1 MQKIFKQ
8 LFKQF
13 VAKNGVE
20 PKGIEL
26 LQMKFKANELKR
38 QADKVKIVDFEKTS
52 TKVRPGQEA
61 TVNTLRPKSDDVA
74 PGTLQADVE
83 NLKVDAEDMMND
95 AIKNKNQAMT
105 DLDDFIETGGQP
117 FKKKD
122 DKFLGGSMH
131 EESQIRTGVRMF
143 LQDELKNGRLKLNK
157 EDTARVM
164 EYFPTKEDD
173 PILVFKKIYGDDAY
187 NAAGKFPGAF
197 ERGEDYNAYR
207 EIFKENMGDS
217 FLKVKTKEN
226 LGDGTLTLTDEVRA
240 PIKDEDVPFAGGG
253 VVKKIIKSITMRNKD
268 PMDSMKELN
277 EVLKRRKELDLTDNQ
292 VEEIMDAGNDWIFQ
306 RDPDNLFVPT
316 KDKPKTLFDDEV
328 EEASTQVFKDSE
340 GGIKGITRGGDKK
353 RLLTDDEIRDYEAEI
368 GDSETWMMDGT
379 VEEAEKALKDN
390 KEYMADMKREY
401 DAASP
406 AERAEVI
413 GTKKVNVDEDLDLS
427 QGMIDLDELNFTKNA
442 KAAKE
447 AIDNKSSTQVFKDDK
462 GGIKGISIGGDDG
475 FKKGMGEAME
485 EGMRE
490 SENMKRL
497 GLDPTSQ
504 KDYFKYEEMKEAGQM
519 EKNVAGLS
527 DMSESD
533 TLMQKYPGMT
543 KQLADQIAN
552 DPDPNRKANVIAMV
566 EQTFK
571 LSEQGKSGDEI
582 IEIFKKGT
590 DRTEQADGGPI
601 TSTGLNY
608 LLGEDDNNRVPYAAG
623 GRRGFLKLL
632 AGLGTAGA
640 AFKSGLISL
649 KGGAKPIAKEIAKE
663 AATGQP
669 PAYFLNLVA
678 KIKNLGDD
686 VTETAATA
694 DRQKVTKFKD
704 YEMTED
710 ISTGNIDIIKKG
722 ILDEPDTPE
731 VFMSLKV
738 DEVPL
743 KGKKGSTKVKEY
755 EEFTGKRDYDGDLD
769 VEPGVPDEVVQE
781 GTIFEDT
788 LSEFGKADGGRI
800 DRSSGG
806 IMKIIN
812 KIKNKLKIKQSGDSV
827 KEFLEKRKFIKSM
840 VGETEKNKKAREL
853 KMLKEAMEE
862 ARENPGFKFENVD
875 IDKDIRPIFDQSK
888 DRTLNAGGGIIKLI
902 KKLNDIAP
910 GSTKLGATSKK
921 LSKKMSDKRALQQ
934 AIRDFEKRNKS
945 KNPLGLSEEFIRGL
959 NKKVKKQMGE

>member
-1 MQKIFKQ
+1 MQKIFRE

-38 QADKVKIVDFEKTS
+38 QADKVKVVDFEKTP
-52 TKVRPGQEA
+52 TKVRPGREA
-61 TVNTLRPKSDDVA
+61 TVNTLKTKSDDVA

-83 NLKVDAEDMMND
+83 NLKVDAEDLKNQL
-95 AIKNKNQAMT
+95 IQNKNKLLD
-105 DLDDFIETGGQP
+105 DLDTILETGGQP

-122 DKFLGGSMH
+122 NSFLGGSMH
-131 EESQIRTGVRMF
+131 EEGQIRTGIRMF
-143 LQDELKNGRLKLNK
+143 LQDELKNGRLKLNANDK
-157 EDTARVM
+157 ARVM

-173 PILVFKKIYGDDAY
+173 PILVFKRIYGDDAY
-187 NAAGKFPGAF
+187 EAAGKFPGAF
-197 ERGEDYNAYR
+197 EKGEDFNHYR
-207 EIFKENMGDS
+207 EIFKENMDES
-217 FLKVKTKEN
+217 YLKVKTEEN
-226 LGDGTLTLTDEVRA
+226 LGDGTLMLTDEVRT

-253 VVKKIIKSITMRNKD
+253 VVKKIIKSITMKNKD

-277 EVLKRRKELDLTDNQ
+277 EVLKRRKEFDLTDSE
-292 VEEIMDAGNDWIFQ
+292 VDEIMEAGNEWIFQ

-340 GGIKGITRGGDKK
+340 GGIKGITMGGDKK
-353 RLLTDDEIRDYEAEI
+353 
-368 GDSETWMMDGT
+368 
-379 VEEAEKALKDN
+379 
-390 KEYMADMKREY
+390 
-401 DAASP
+401 
-406 AERAEVI
+406 
-413 GTKKVNVDEDLDLS
+413 
-427 QGMIDLDELNFTKNA
+427 FKNA
-442 KAAKE
+442 M
-447 AIDNKSSTQVFKDDK
+447 S
-462 GGIKGISIGGDDG
+462 
-475 FKKGMGEAME
+475 EAME

-519 EKNVAGLS
+519 EKNVTGLA

-590 DRTEQADGGPI
+590 DRTEQAGGGPI

-608 LLGEDDNNRVPYAAG
+608 LLGEDDNNRVPYATG

-632 AGLGTAGA
+632 AGLGAAGA
-640 AFKSGLISL
+640 AFKSGLMSL

-678 KIKNLGDD
+678 KIKTLGDD
-686 VTETAATA
+686 APRLATQ
-694 DRQKVTKFKD
+694 DRQKVTKYKD
-704 YEMTED
+704 YTLTED
-710 ISTGNIDIIKKG
+710 ATTGQQEISRMKVTDDGSESYYGNP
-722 ILDEPDTPE
+722 LVEETY
-731 VFMSLKV
+731 MSYKPGKNQV
-738 DEVPL
+738 DETM
-743 KGKKGSTKVKEY
+743 KGKTPPDEY
-755 EEFTGKRDYDGDLD
+755 EEGTAYIRSDRENAGEIVDESF
-769 VEPGVPDEVVQE
+769 EISDEVIEE
-781 GTIFEDT
+781 GTKFEDN
-788 LSEFGKADGGRI
+788 LSDFGKADGGRAGYKGGLKVQGSGSISGKQNMYSTGEKSAIKLPEGITSNESFINLIANLDIPISEQISLLGDIYYNKSRNKIEKGDEELFLEDPASSINRKIGIGVDTGTGITGSAKYGI
-800 DRSSGG
+800 DDKGFLFEINKSFAAGG
-806 IMKIIN
+806 I
-812 KIKNKLKIKQSGDSV
+812 
-827 KEFLEKRKFIKSM
+827 
-840 VGETEKNKKAREL
+840 A
-853 KMLKEAMEE
+853 
-862 ARENPGFKFENVD
+862 
-875 IDKDIRPIFDQSK
+875 
-888 DRTLNAGGGIIKLI
+888 KLI

-921 LSKKMSDKRALQQ
+921 LSKKMSEKRALQQ

>member
-1 MQKIFKQ
+1 MQKIFRE

-38 QADKVKIVDFEKTS
+38 QADKVKVVDFEKTP
-52 TKVRPGQEA
+52 TKVRPGREA
-61 TVNTLRPKSDDVA
+61 TVNTLKTKSDDVA
-74 PGTLQADVE
+74 PGTLQAEVE
-83 NLKVDAEDMMND
+83 NLKVDAEDLKNQL
-95 AIKNKNQAMT
+95 IQNKNKLLD
-105 DLDDFIETGGQP
+105 DLDTILETGGQP

-122 DKFLGGSMH
+122 NSFLGGSMH
-131 EESQIRTGVRMF
+131 EEGQIRTGIRMF
-143 LQDELKNGRLKLNK
+143 LQDELKNGRLKLNANDK
-157 EDTARVM
+157 ARVM

-173 PILVFKKIYGDDAY
+173 PILVFKRIYGDDAY
-187 NAAGKFPGAF
+187 EAAGKFPGAF
-197 ERGEDYNAYR
+197 EKGEDFNHYR
-207 EIFKENMGDS
+207 EIFKENMDES
-217 FLKVKTKEN
+217 YLKVKTEEN
-226 LGDGTLTLTDEVRA
+226 LGDGTLMLTDEVRT

-253 VVKKIIKSITMRNKD
+253 VVKKIIKSITMKNKD

-277 EVLKRRKELDLTDNQ
+277 EVLKRRKELDLTDDQ
-292 VEEIMDAGNDWIFQ
+292 VDEIMEAGNEWIFQ

-340 GGIKGITRGGDKK
+340 GGIKGITMGGDKK
-353 RLLTDDEIRDYEAEI
+353 
-368 GDSETWMMDGT
+368 
-379 VEEAEKALKDN
+379 
-390 KEYMADMKREY
+390 
-401 DAASP
+401 
-406 AERAEVI
+406 
-413 GTKKVNVDEDLDLS
+413 
-427 QGMIDLDELNFTKNA
+427 FKNA
-442 KAAKE
+442 M
-447 AIDNKSSTQVFKDDK
+447 S
-462 GGIKGISIGGDDG
+462 
-475 FKKGMGEAME
+475 EAME

-519 EKNVAGLS
+519 EKNVTGLA

-590 DRTEQADGGPI
+590 DRTEQAGGGPI

-608 LLGEDDNNRVPYAAG
+608 LLGEDDNNRVPYATG

-632 AGLGTAGA
+632 AGLGAAGA
-640 AFKSGLISL
+640 AFKSGLMSL

-678 KIKNLGDD
+678 KIKTLGDD
-686 VTETAATA
+686 APRLATQ
-694 DRQKVTKFKD
+694 DRQKVTKYKD
-704 YEMTED
+704 YTLTED
-710 ISTGNIDIIKKG
+710 ATTGQQEISRMKVTDDGSESYYGNP
-722 ILDEPDTPE
+722 LVEETY
-731 VFMSLKV
+731 MSYKPGKNQV
-738 DEVPL
+738 DETM
-743 KGKKGSTKVKEY
+743 KGKTPPDEY
-755 EEFTGKRDYDGDLD
+755 EEGTAYIRSDRENAGEIVDESF
-769 VEPGVPDEVVQE
+769 EISDEVIEE
-781 GTIFEDT
+781 GTKFEDN
-788 LSEFGKADGGRI
+788 LSDFGKADGGRAGYKGGLKVQGSGSISGKQNMYSTGEKSAIKLPEGITSNESFINLIANLDIPISEQISLLGDIYYNKSRNKIEKGDEELFLEDPASSINRKIGIGVDTGTGITGSAKYGI
-800 DRSSGG
+800 DDKGFLFEINKSFAAGG
-806 IMKIIN
+806 I
-812 KIKNKLKIKQSGDSV
+812 
-827 KEFLEKRKFIKSM
+827 
-840 VGETEKNKKAREL
+840 A
-853 KMLKEAMEE
+853 
-862 ARENPGFKFENVD
+862 
-875 IDKDIRPIFDQSK
+875 
-888 DRTLNAGGGIIKLI
+888 KLI

-921 LSKKMSDKRALQQ
+921 LSKKMSEKRALQQ

>member
-1 MQKIFKQ
+1 MQKIFRE

-38 QADKVKIVDFEKTS
+38 QADKVKVVDFEKTP
-52 TKVRPGQEA
+52 TKVRPGREA
-61 TVNTLRPKSDDVA
+61 TVNTLKTKSDDVA

-83 NLKVDAEDMMND
+83 NLKVDAEDLKNQL
-95 AIKNKNQAMT
+95 IQNKNKLLD
-105 DLDDFIETGGQP
+105 DLDTILETGGQP

-122 DKFLGGSMH
+122 NSFLGGSMH
-131 EESQIRTGVRMF
+131 EEGQIRTGIRMF
-143 LQDELKNGRLKLNK
+143 LQDELKNGRLKLNANDK
-157 EDTARVM
+157 ARVM

-173 PILVFKKIYGDDAY
+173 PILVFKRIYGDDAY
-187 NAAGKFPGAF
+187 EAAGKFPGAF
-197 ERGEDYNAYR
+197 EKGEDFNHYR
-207 EIFKENMGDS
+207 EIFKENMDES
-217 FLKVKTKEN
+217 YLKVKTEEN
-226 LGDGTLTLTDEVRA
+226 LGDGTLMLTDEVRT

-253 VVKKIIKSITMRNKD
+253 VVKKIIKSITMKNKD

-277 EVLKRRKELDLTDNQ
+277 EVLKRRKEFDLTDSE
-292 VEEIMDAGNDWIFQ
+292 VDEIMEAGNEWIFQ

-340 GGIKGITRGGDKK
+340 GGIKGITMGGDKK
-353 RLLTDDEIRDYEAEI
+353 
-368 GDSETWMMDGT
+368 
-379 VEEAEKALKDN
+379 
-390 KEYMADMKREY
+390 
-401 DAASP
+401 
-406 AERAEVI
+406 
-413 GTKKVNVDEDLDLS
+413 
-427 QGMIDLDELNFTKNA
+427 FKNA
-442 KAAKE
+442 M
-447 AIDNKSSTQVFKDDK
+447 S
-462 GGIKGISIGGDDG
+462 
-475 FKKGMGEAME
+475 EAME

-519 EKNVAGLS
+519 EKNVTGLA

-590 DRTEQADGGPI
+590 DRTEQAGGGPI

-608 LLGEDDNNRVPYAAG
+608 LLGEDDNNRVPYATG

-632 AGLGTAGA
+632 AGLGAAGA
-640 AFKSGLISL
+640 AFKSGLMSL

-678 KIKNLGDD
+678 KIKTLGDD
-686 VTETAATA
+686 APRLATQ
-694 DRQKVTKFKD
+694 DRQKVTKYKD
-704 YEMTED
+704 YTLTED
-710 ISTGNIDIIKKG
+710 ATTGQQEISRMKVTDDGSESYYGNP
-722 ILDEPDTPE
+722 LVEETY
-731 VFMSLKV
+731 MSYKPGKNQV
-738 DEVPL
+738 DETM
-743 KGKKGSTKVKEY
+743 KGKPPPDEY
-755 EEFTGKRDYDGDLD
+755 EEGTAYIRSDRENAGEIVDESF
-769 VEPGVPDEVVQE
+769 EISDEVIEE
-781 GTIFEDT
+781 GTKFEDN
-788 LSEFGKADGGRI
+788 LSDFGKADGGRAGYKGGLKVQGSGSISGKQNMYSTGEKSAIKLPEGITSNESFINLIANLDIPISEQISLLGDIYYNKSRNKIEKGDEELFLEDPASSINRKIGIGVDTGTGITGSAKYGI
-800 DRSSGG
+800 DDKGFLFEINKSFAAGG
-806 IMKIIN
+806 I
-812 KIKNKLKIKQSGDSV
+812 
-827 KEFLEKRKFIKSM
+827 
-840 VGETEKNKKAREL
+840 A
-853 KMLKEAMEE
+853 
-862 ARENPGFKFENVD
+862 
-875 IDKDIRPIFDQSK
+875 
-888 DRTLNAGGGIIKLI
+888 KLI

-921 LSKKMSDKRALQQ
+921 LSKKMSEKRALQQ

>member
-1 MQKIFKQ
+1 MQKIFRQ

-26 LQMKFKANELKR
+26 IQMKFKANELKR
-38 QADKVKIVDFEKTS
+38 QADKLKVVDFEKTPV
-52 TKVRPGQEA
+52 KVRPGQEA
-61 TVNTLRPKSDDVA
+61 TVTTLKPKSDDVA

-95 AIKNKNQAMT
+95 AIRNKNQAMT
-105 DLDDFIETGGQP
+105 DLDDFLETGGQP

-131 EESQIRTGVRMF
+131 EEGQIRTGVRMF
-143 LQDELKNGRLKLNK
+143 LQDELKNGRLKLNADDK
-157 EDTARVM
+157 ARVM

-173 PILVFKKIYGDDAY
+173 PILVFKRIYGNDAY
-187 NAAGKFPGAF
+187 EAAGKFPGAF
-197 ERGEDYNAYR
+197 EKGEDFNHYR
-207 EIFKENMGDS
+207 EIFKENMDES
-217 FLKVKTKEN
+217 YLKVKTEEN
-226 LGDGTLTLTDEVRA
+226 LGDGTLILTDEVRT

-253 VVKKIIKSITMRNKD
+253 VVKKIIKSITMKNKD

-277 EVLKRRKELDLTDNQ
+277 EVLKRRKEFDLTDSE
-292 VEEIMDAGNDWIFQ
+292 VDEIMEAGNEWIFQ

-340 GGIKGITRGGDKK
+340 GGIKGITMGGDKK
-353 RLLTDDEIRDYEAEI
+353 
-368 GDSETWMMDGT
+368 
-379 VEEAEKALKDN
+379 
-390 KEYMADMKREY
+390 
-401 DAASP
+401 
-406 AERAEVI
+406 
-413 GTKKVNVDEDLDLS
+413 
-427 QGMIDLDELNFTKNA
+427 FKNA
-442 KAAKE
+442 M
-447 AIDNKSSTQVFKDDK
+447 S
-462 GGIKGISIGGDDG
+462 
-475 FKKGMGEAME
+475 EAME

-519 EKNVAGLS
+519 EKNVTGLA

-590 DRTEQADGGPI
+590 DRTEQAGGGPI

-608 LLGEDDNNRVPYAAG
+608 LLGEDDNNRVPYATG

-632 AGLGTAGA
+632 AGLGAAGA
-640 AFKSGLISL
+640 AFKSGLMSL
-649 KGGAKPIAKEIAKE
+649 KGGAKPIAKEIVKE
-663 AATGQP
+663 TATGQP

-678 KIKNLGDD
+678 KIKTLGDD
-686 VTETAATA
+686 APRLATQ
-694 DRQKVTKFKD
+694 DRQKVTKYKD
-704 YEMTED
+704 YTLTED
-710 ISTGNIDIIKKG
+710 ATTGQQEISRMKVTDDGSESYYGNP
-722 ILDEPDTPE
+722 LVEETY
-731 VFMSLKV
+731 MSYKPGKNQV
-738 DEVPL
+738 DETM
-743 KGKKGSTKVKEY
+743 KGKTPPDEY
-755 EEFTGKRDYDGDLD
+755 EEGTAYIRSDRENAGEIVDESF
-769 VEPGVPDEVVQE
+769 EISDEVIEE
-781 GTIFEDT
+781 GTKFEDN
-788 LSEFGKADGGRI
+788 LSDFGKADGGRAGYKGGLKVQGSGSISGKQNMYSTGEKSAIKLPEGITSNESFINLIANLDIPISEQISLLGDIYYNKSRNKIEKGDEELFLEDPASSINRKIGIGVDTGTGITGSAKYGI
-800 DRSSGG
+800 DDKGFLFEINKSFAAGG
-806 IMKIIN
+806 I
-812 KIKNKLKIKQSGDSV
+812 
-827 KEFLEKRKFIKSM
+827 
-840 VGETEKNKKAREL
+840 A
-853 KMLKEAMEE
+853 
-862 ARENPGFKFENVD
+862 
-875 IDKDIRPIFDQSK
+875 
-888 DRTLNAGGGIIKLI
+888 KLI

-921 LSKKMSDKRALQQ
+921 LSKKADDKRALQQ
-934 AIRDFEKRNKS
+934 AIRDFEKRTKTS
-945 KNPLGLSEEFIRGL
+945 NPLGLSEEFIRGL

>member
-1 MQKIFKQ
+1 MQKIFRE

-38 QADKVKIVDFEKTS
+38 QADKVKVVDFEKTP
-52 TKVRPGQEA
+52 TKVRPGREA
-61 TVNTLRPKSDDVA
+61 TVNTLKTKSDDVA

-83 NLKVDAEDMMND
+83 NLKVDAEDLKNQL
-95 AIKNKNQAMT
+95 IQNKNKLLD
-105 DLDDFIETGGQP
+105 DLDTILETGGQP

-122 DKFLGGSMH
+122 NSFLGGSMH
-131 EESQIRTGVRMF
+131 EEGQIRTGIRMF
-143 LQDELKNGRLKLNK
+143 LQDELKNGRLKLNANDK
-157 EDTARVM
+157 ARVM

-173 PILVFKKIYGDDAY
+173 PILVFKRIYGDDAY
-187 NAAGKFPGAF
+187 EAAGKFPGAF
-197 ERGEDYNAYR
+197 EKGEDFNHYR
-207 EIFKENMGDS
+207 EIFKENMDES
-217 FLKVKTKEN
+217 YLKVKTEEN
-226 LGDGTLTLTDEVRA
+226 LGDGTLMLTDEVFT
-240 PIKDEDVPFAGGG
+240 PTKFDDDIPFAGGG
-253 VVKKIIKSITMRNKD
+253 VVKKIIKSITMKNKD

-277 EVLKRRKELDLTDNQ
+277 EVLKRRKEFDLTDSE
-292 VEEIMDAGNDWIFQ
+292 VDEIMEAGNEWIFQ

-340 GGIKGITRGGDKK
+340 GGIKGITMGGDKK
-353 RLLTDDEIRDYEAEI
+353 
-368 GDSETWMMDGT
+368 
-379 VEEAEKALKDN
+379 
-390 KEYMADMKREY
+390 
-401 DAASP
+401 
-406 AERAEVI
+406 
-413 GTKKVNVDEDLDLS
+413 
-427 QGMIDLDELNFTKNA
+427 FKNA
-442 KAAKE
+442 M
-447 AIDNKSSTQVFKDDK
+447 S
-462 GGIKGISIGGDDG
+462 
-475 FKKGMGEAME
+475 EAME

-519 EKNVAGLS
+519 EKNVTGLA

-590 DRTEQADGGPI
+590 DRTEQAGGGPI

-608 LLGEDDNNRVPYAAG
+608 LLGEDDNNRVPYATG

-632 AGLGTAGA
+632 AGLGAAGA
-640 AFKSGLISL
+640 AFKSGLMSL
-649 KGGAKPIAKEIAKE
+649 KGGAKPIAKEIVKE
-663 AATGQP
+663 TATGQP

-678 KIKNLGDD
+678 KIKTLGDD
-686 VTETAATA
+686 APRLATQ
-694 DRQKVTKFKD
+694 DRQKVTKYKD
-704 YEMTED
+704 YTLTED
-710 ISTGNIDIIKKG
+710 ATTGQQEISRMKVTDDGSESYYGNP
-722 ILDEPDTPE
+722 LVEETY
-731 VFMSLKV
+731 MSYKPGKNQV
-738 DEVPL
+738 DETM
-743 KGKKGSTKVKEY
+743 KGKTPPDEY
-755 EEFTGKRDYDGDLD
+755 EEGTAYIRSDRENAGEIVDESF
-769 VEPGVPDEVVQE
+769 EISDEVIEE
-781 GTIFEDT
+781 GTKFEDN
-788 LSEFGKADGGRI
+788 LSDFGKADGGRAGYKGGLKVQGSGSISGKQNMYSTGEKSAIKLPEGITSNESFINLIANLDIPISEQISLLGDIYYNKSRNKIEKGDEELFLEDPASSINRKIGIGVDTGTGITGSAKYGI
-800 DRSSGG
+800 DDKGFLFEINKSFAAGG
-806 IMKIIN
+806 I
-812 KIKNKLKIKQSGDSV
+812 
-827 KEFLEKRKFIKSM
+827 
-840 VGETEKNKKAREL
+840 A
-853 KMLKEAMEE
+853 
-862 ARENPGFKFENVD
+862 
-875 IDKDIRPIFDQSK
+875 
-888 DRTLNAGGGIIKLI
+888 KLI

-921 LSKKMSDKRALQQ
+921 LSKKMSEKRALQQ

>member
-1 MQKIFKQ
+1 MQKIFRE

-38 QADKVKIVDFEKTS
+38 QADKVKVVDFEKTP

-61 TVNTLRPKSDDVA
+61 TVNTLKPKSDDVA
-74 PGTLQADVE
+74 AGTLQADVE
-83 NLKVDAEDMMND
+83 NLKIDAEDMMND

-122 DKFLGGSMH
+122 NKFLGGSMH
-131 EESQIRTGVRMF
+131 EEGQIRTGVRMF
-143 LQDELKNGRLKLNK
+143 LQDELKNGRLKLNADDK
-157 EDTARVM
+157 ARVM

-173 PILVFKKIYGDDAY
+173 PILVFKRIYGDDAY

-197 ERGEDYNAYR
+197 EKGEDFNHYR
-207 EIFKENMGDS
+207 EIFKENMDES
-217 FLKVKTKEN
+217 YLKVKTEEN
-226 LGDGTLTLTDEVRA
+226 LGDGKLLLTEADEVRT

-253 VVKKIIKSITMRNKD
+253 VVKKIIKSITMKNKD

-277 EVLKRRKELDLTDNQ
+277 EVLKRKKELDLTDNQ
-292 VEEIMDAGNDWIFQ
+292 VDEIMEAGNEWIFQ

-328 EEASTQVFKDSE
+328 QVFKDSE
-340 GGIKGITRGGDKK
+340 GGIKGIT
-353 RLLTDDEIRDYEAEI
+353 
-368 GDSETWMMDGT
+368 M
-379 VEEAEKALKDN
+379 
-390 KEYMADMKREY
+390 
-401 DAASP
+401 
-406 AERAEVI
+406 
-413 GTKKVNVDEDLDLS
+413 
-427 QGMIDLDELNFTKNA
+427 
-442 KAAKE
+442 
-447 AIDNKSSTQVFKDDK
+447 
-462 GGIKGISIGGDDG
+462 GGDDE

-504 KDYFKYEEMKEAGQM
+504 KDYFKYEDMKEAGQM
-519 EKNVAGLS
+519 EKNVTGLA
-527 DMSESD
+527 DMSESA
-533 TLMQKYPGMT
+533 TLMQKYPGMN
-543 KQLADQIAN
+543 KELADQIAN

-590 DRTEQADGGPI
+590 DRTEQAGGGPI

-608 LLGEDDNNRVPYAAG
+608 LLGEDDNNRVPYATG

-632 AGLGTAGA
+632 AGLGAAGA
-640 AFKSGLISL
+640 AFKTGLMSL
-649 KGGAKPIAKEIAKE
+649 KGGAKPIAKEIVKE

-678 KIKNLGDD
+678 KIKTLGDD
-686 VTETAATA
+686 APRLAVK
-694 DRQKVTKFKD
+694 DREKVTTYKD
-704 YEMTED
+704 YTLTED
-710 ISTGNIDIIKKG
+710 VTTGEQTIQRMKIDDDLKYNASEYYGKPVGEETYMNYKPGKGQTDETTSKVADEYTEDTSLIRSDRPAEGEIMETVDGVSDDII
-722 ILDEPDTPE
+722 E
-731 VFMSLKV
+731 
-738 DEVPL
+738 
-743 KGKKGSTKVKEY
+743 
-755 EEFTGKRDYDGDLD
+755 
-769 VEPGVPDEVVQE
+769 E
-781 GTIFEDT
+781 GTIFEDN
-788 LSEFGKADGGRI
+788 LSDFGKADGGRI
-800 DRSSGG
+800 NHAAGG
-806 IMKIIN
+806 I
-812 KIKNKLKIKQSGDSV
+812 
-827 KEFLEKRKFIKSM
+827 
-840 VGETEKNKKAREL
+840 A
-853 KMLKEAMEE
+853 
-862 ARENPGFKFENVD
+862 
-875 IDKDIRPIFDQSK
+875 
-888 DRTLNAGGGIIKLI
+888 KLI

-921 LSKKMSDKRALQQ
+921 MNKKMSDKRALQQ

-959 NKKVKKQMGE
+959 NKKVKKKMGE

>member
-38 QADKVKIVDFEKTS
+38 QADKVKVVDFEKTP

-95 AIKNKNQAMT
+95 AIKNKNQAVT

-131 EESQIRTGVRMF
+131 EEGQIRTGVRMF

-197 ERGEDYNAYR
+197 ERGEDYNSYR

-277 EVLKRRKELDLTDNQ
+277 EVLKRKKELDLTDNQ
-292 VEEIMDAGNDWIFQ
+292 VDEIMEAGNEWIFQ

-328 EEASTQVFKDSE
+328 EEVSTDIFKKKNDKDFVSNYKDQVKTETEE
-340 GGIKGITRGGDKK
+340 GIGS
-353 RLLTDDEIRDYEAEI
+353 LTDDL
-368 GDSETWMMDGT
+368 ETKLT
-379 VEEAEKALKDN
+379 
-390 KEYMADMKREY
+390 
-401 DAASP
+401 
-406 AERAEVI
+406 
-413 GTKKVNVDEDLDLS
+413 DE
-427 QGMIDLDELNFTKNA
+427 
-442 KAAKE
+442 
-447 AIDNKSSTQVFKDDK
+447 SSTQVFKDDK
-462 GGIKGISIGGDDG
+462 GGIKGISIGGDDE
-475 FKKGMGEAME
+475 FKKGVADILNDTSPEALAKSIEIDNLMLKYDGMG
-485 EGMRE
+485 RE
-490 SENMKRL
+490 LAE
-497 GLDPTSQ
+497 Q
-504 KDYFKYEEMKEAGQM
+504 IA
-519 EKNVAGLS
+519 
-527 DMSESD
+527 SD
-533 TLMQKYPGMT
+533 TNPQ
-543 KQLADQIAN
+543 
-552 DPDPNRKANVIAMV
+552 RKADVISMV
-566 EQTFK
+566 EQTMEMGQK
-571 LSEQGKSGDEI
+571 GMSGDEI
-582 IEIFKKGT
+582 IEIFKKT
-590 DRTEQADGGPI
+590 PRTKQADGGPVEFEKWLEGKREFEKQENSEELYKQYLEDMRRKKIYDNRTSVAGGGPI
-601 TSTGLNY
+601 TSTGLNS
-608 LLGEDDNNRVPYAAG
+608 LLGEDDNNRVPYATG

-632 AGLGTAGA
+632 AGLGAAGA
-640 AFKSGLISL
+640 AFKTGLMSL
-649 KGGAKPIAKEIAKE
+649 KGGAKPIAKEIVKE

-678 KIKNLGDD
+678 KIKTLGDD
-686 VTETAATA
+686 APRLAVK
-694 DRQKVTKFKD
+694 DREKVTTYKD
-704 YEMTED
+704 YTLTED
-710 ISTGNIDIIKKG
+710 VTTGEQTIQRMKVTDPDSASYYGQPLTEETYMNFKPGKG
-722 ILDEPDTPE
+722 QMDETT
-731 VFMSLKV
+731 
-738 DEVPL
+738 
-743 KGKKGSTKVKEY
+743 KGKIPPDEY
-755 EEFTGKRDYDGDLD
+755 EEGTAHIRSDRGNAGEIVD
-769 VEPGVPDEVVQE
+769 ESAEISDEVIEE
-781 GTIFEDT
+781 GTVFEDN
-788 LSEFGKADGGRI
+788 LSDFGKADGGRI
-800 DRSSGG
+800 NHAAGG
-806 IMKIIN
+806 I
-812 KIKNKLKIKQSGDSV
+812 
-827 KEFLEKRKFIKSM
+827 
-840 VGETEKNKKAREL
+840 A
-853 KMLKEAMEE
+853 
-862 ARENPGFKFENVD
+862 
-875 IDKDIRPIFDQSK
+875 
-888 DRTLNAGGGIIKLI
+888 KLI

-921 LSKKMSDKRALQQ
+921 LSKKADDKKALQQ
-934 AIRDFEKRNKS
+934 AIRDFEKRTKTS
-945 KNPLGLSEEFIRGL
+945 NPLGLSEEFIRGL

>member
-1 MQKIFKQ
+1 MQKIFRE

-38 QADKVKIVDFEKTS
+38 QADKVKVVDFEKTPV
-52 TKVRPGQEA
+52 KVRPGQEA
-61 TVNTLRPKSDDVA
+61 TVNTLKTKSDDVA

-83 NLKVDAEDMMND
+83 NLKVDAEDLKNQL
-95 AIKNKNQAMT
+95 IQNKNKLLD
-105 DLDDFIETGGQP
+105 DLDTILETGGQP

-122 DKFLGGSMH
+122 NSFLGGSMH
-131 EESQIRTGVRMF
+131 EEGQIRTGIRMF
-143 LQDELKNGRLKLNK
+143 LQDELKNGRLKLNANDK
-157 EDTARVM
+157 ARVM

-173 PILVFKKIYGDDAY
+173 PILVFKRIYGDDAY
-187 NAAGKFPGAF
+187 EAAGKFPGAF
-197 ERGEDYNAYR
+197 EKGEDFNHYR
-207 EIFKENMGDS
+207 EIFKENMDES
-217 FLKVKTKEN
+217 YLKVKTEEN
-226 LGDGTLTLTDEVRA
+226 LGDGTLMLTDEVRT

-253 VVKKIIKSITMRNKD
+253 VVKKIIKSITMKNKD

-277 EVLKRRKELDLTDNQ
+277 EVLKRRKEFDLTDSE
-292 VEEIMDAGNDWIFQ
+292 VDEIMEAGNEWIFQ

-340 GGIKGITRGGDKK
+340 GGIKGITMGGDKK
-353 RLLTDDEIRDYEAEI
+353 
-368 GDSETWMMDGT
+368 
-379 VEEAEKALKDN
+379 
-390 KEYMADMKREY
+390 
-401 DAASP
+401 
-406 AERAEVI
+406 
-413 GTKKVNVDEDLDLS
+413 
-427 QGMIDLDELNFTKNA
+427 FKNA
-442 KAAKE
+442 M
-447 AIDNKSSTQVFKDDK
+447 S
-462 GGIKGISIGGDDG
+462 
-475 FKKGMGEAME
+475 EAME

-519 EKNVAGLS
+519 EKNVTGLA

-590 DRTEQADGGPI
+590 DRTEQAGGGPI

-608 LLGEDDNNRVPYAAG
+608 LLGEDDNNRVPYATG

-632 AGLGTAGA
+632 AGLGAAGA
-640 AFKSGLISL
+640 AFKSGLMSL
-649 KGGAKPIAKEIAKE
+649 KGGAKPIAKEIVKE
-663 AATGQP
+663 TATGQP

-678 KIKNLGDD
+678 KIKTLGDD
-686 VTETAATA
+686 APRLATQ
-694 DRQKVTKFKD
+694 DRQKVTKYKD
-704 YEMTED
+704 YTLTED
-710 ISTGNIDIIKKG
+710 ATTGQQEISRMKVTDDGSESYYGNP
-722 ILDEPDTPE
+722 LVEETY
-731 VFMSLKV
+731 MSYKPGKNQV
-738 DEVPL
+738 DETM
-743 KGKKGSTKVKEY
+743 KGKTPPDEY
-755 EEFTGKRDYDGDLD
+755 EEGTAYIRSDRENAGEIVDESF
-769 VEPGVPDEVVQE
+769 EISDEVIEE
-781 GTIFEDT
+781 GTKFEDN
-788 LSEFGKADGGRI
+788 LSDFGKADGGRAGYKGGLKVQGSGSISGKQNMYSTGEKSAIKLPEGITSNESFINLIANLDIPISEQISLLGDIYYNKSRNKIEKGDEELFLEDPASSINRKIGIGVDTGTGITGSAKYGI
-800 DRSSGG
+800 DDKGFLFEINKSFAAGG
-806 IMKIIN
+806 I
-812 KIKNKLKIKQSGDSV
+812 
-827 KEFLEKRKFIKSM
+827 
-840 VGETEKNKKAREL
+840 A
-853 KMLKEAMEE
+853 
-862 ARENPGFKFENVD
+862 
-875 IDKDIRPIFDQSK
+875 
-888 DRTLNAGGGIIKLI
+888 KLI

-921 LSKKMSDKRALQQ
+921 LSKKMSEKRALQQ

>member
-1 MQKIFKQ
+1 MQKIFRE

-38 QADKVKIVDFEKTS
+38 QADKVKVVDFEKTPV
-52 TKVRPGQEA
+52 KVRPGQEA
-61 TVNTLRPKSDDVA
+61 TVNTLKTKSDDVA

-83 NLKVDAEDMMND
+83 NLKVDAEDLKNQL
-95 AIKNKNQAMT
+95 IQNKNKLLD
-105 DLDDFIETGGQP
+105 DLDTILETGGQP

-122 DKFLGGSMH
+122 NSFLGGSMH
-131 EESQIRTGVRMF
+131 EEGQIRTGIRMF
-143 LQDELKNGRLKLNK
+143 LQDELKNGRLKLNANDK
-157 EDTARVM
+157 ARVM

-173 PILVFKKIYGDDAY
+173 PILVFKRIYGDDAY
-187 NAAGKFPGAF
+187 EAAGKFPGAF
-197 ERGEDYNAYR
+197 EKGEDFNHYR
-207 EIFKENMGDS
+207 EIFKENMDES
-217 FLKVKTKEN
+217 YLKVKTEEN
-226 LGDGTLTLTDEVRA
+226 LGDGTLMLTDEVRT

-253 VVKKIIKSITMRNKD
+253 VVKKIIKSITMKNKD

-277 EVLKRRKELDLTDNQ
+277 EVLKRRKEFDLTDSE
-292 VEEIMDAGNDWIFQ
+292 VDEIMEAGNEWIFQ

-340 GGIKGITRGGDKK
+340 GGIKGITMGGDKK
-353 RLLTDDEIRDYEAEI
+353 
-368 GDSETWMMDGT
+368 
-379 VEEAEKALKDN
+379 
-390 KEYMADMKREY
+390 
-401 DAASP
+401 
-406 AERAEVI
+406 
-413 GTKKVNVDEDLDLS
+413 
-427 QGMIDLDELNFTKNA
+427 FKNA
-442 KAAKE
+442 M
-447 AIDNKSSTQVFKDDK
+447 S
-462 GGIKGISIGGDDG
+462 
-475 FKKGMGEAME
+475 EAME

-519 EKNVAGLS
+519 EKNVTGLA

-590 DRTEQADGGPI
+590 DRTEQAGGGPI

-608 LLGEDDNNRVPYAAG
+608 LLGEDDNNRVPYASG

-632 AGLGTAGA
+632 AGLGAAGA
-640 AFKSGLISL
+640 AFKSGLMSL

-678 KIKNLGDD
+678 KIKTLGDD
-686 VTETAATA
+686 APRLATQ
-694 DRQKVTKFKD
+694 DRQKVTKYKD
-704 YEMTED
+704 YTLTED
-710 ISTGNIDIIKKG
+710 ATTGQQEISRMKVTDDGSESYYGNP
-722 ILDEPDTPE
+722 LVEETY
-731 VFMSLKV
+731 MSYKPGKNQV
-738 DEVPL
+738 DETM
-743 KGKKGSTKVKEY
+743 KGKTPPDEY
-755 EEFTGKRDYDGDLD
+755 EEGTAYIRSDRENAGEIVDESF
-769 VEPGVPDEVVQE
+769 EISDEVIEE
-781 GTIFEDT
+781 GTKFEDN
-788 LSEFGKADGGRI
+788 LSDFGKADGGRAGYKGGLKVQGSGSISGKQNMYSTGEKSAIKLPEGITSNESFINLIANLDIPISEQISLLGDIYYNKSRNKIEKGDEELFLEDPASSINRKIGIGVDTGTGITGSAKYGI
-800 DRSSGG
+800 DDKGFLFEINKSFAAGG
-806 IMKIIN
+806 I
-812 KIKNKLKIKQSGDSV
+812 
-827 KEFLEKRKFIKSM
+827 
-840 VGETEKNKKAREL
+840 A
-853 KMLKEAMEE
+853 
-862 ARENPGFKFENVD
+862 
-875 IDKDIRPIFDQSK
+875 
-888 DRTLNAGGGIIKLI
+888 KLI

-921 LSKKMSDKRALQQ
+921 LSKKMSEKRALQQ

>member
-1 MQKIFKQ
+1 MQKIFRE

-38 QADKVKIVDFEKTS
+38 QADKVKVVDFEKTP
-52 TKVRPGQEA
+52 TKVRPGREA
-61 TVNTLRPKSDDVA
+61 TVNTLKTKSDDVA

-83 NLKVDAEDMMND
+83 NLKVDAEDLKNQL
-95 AIKNKNQAMT
+95 IQNKNKLLD
-105 DLDDFIETGGQP
+105 DLDTILETGGQP

-122 DKFLGGSMH
+122 NSFLGGSMH
-131 EESQIRTGVRMF
+131 EEGQIRTGIRMF
-143 LQDELKNGRLKLNK
+143 LQDELKNGRLKLNANDK
-157 EDTARVM
+157 ARVM

-173 PILVFKKIYGDDAY
+173 PILVFKRIYGDDAY
-187 NAAGKFPGAF
+187 EAAGKFPGAF
-197 ERGEDYNAYR
+197 EKGEDFNHYR
-207 EIFKENMGDS
+207 EIFKENMDES
-217 FLKVKTKEN
+217 YLKVKTEEN
-226 LGDGTLTLTDEVRA
+226 LGDGTLMLTDEVRT

-253 VVKKIIKSITMRNKD
+253 VVKKIIKSITMKNKD

-277 EVLKRRKELDLTDNQ
+277 EVLKRRKEFDLTDSE
-292 VEEIMDAGNDWIFQ
+292 VDEIMEAGNEWIFQ

-340 GGIKGITRGGDKK
+340 GGIKGITMGGDKK
-353 RLLTDDEIRDYEAEI
+353 
-368 GDSETWMMDGT
+368 
-379 VEEAEKALKDN
+379 
-390 KEYMADMKREY
+390 
-401 DAASP
+401 
-406 AERAEVI
+406 
-413 GTKKVNVDEDLDLS
+413 
-427 QGMIDLDELNFTKNA
+427 FKNA
-442 KAAKE
+442 M
-447 AIDNKSSTQVFKDDK
+447 S
-462 GGIKGISIGGDDG
+462 
-475 FKKGMGEAME
+475 EAME

-497 GLDPTSQ
+497 GLDPASQ

-519 EKNVAGLS
+519 EKNVTGLA

-590 DRTEQADGGPI
+590 DRTEQAGGGPI

-608 LLGEDDNNRVPYAAG
+608 LLGEDDNNRVPYATG

-632 AGLGTAGA
+632 AGLGAAGA
-640 AFKSGLISL
+640 AFKSGLMSL
-649 KGGAKPIAKEIAKE
+649 KGGAKPIAKEVVKE
-663 AATGQP
+663 TATGQP

-678 KIKNLGDD
+678 KIKTLGDD
-686 VTETAATA
+686 APRLATQ
-694 DRQKVTKFKD
+694 DRQKVTKYKD
-704 YEMTED
+704 YTLTED
-710 ISTGNIDIIKKG
+710 ATTGQQEISRMKVTDDGSESYYGNP
-722 ILDEPDTPE
+722 LVEETY
-731 VFMSLKV
+731 MSYKPGKNQV
-738 DEVPL
+738 DETM
-743 KGKKGSTKVKEY
+743 KGKTPPDEY
-755 EEFTGKRDYDGDLD
+755 EEGTAYIRSDRENAGEIVDESF
-769 VEPGVPDEVVQE
+769 EISDEVIEE
-781 GTIFEDT
+781 GTKFEDN
-788 LSEFGKADGGRI
+788 LSDFGKADGGRAGYKGGLKVQGSGSISGKQNMYSTGEKSAIKLPEGITSNESFINLIANLDIPISEQISLLGDIYYNKSRNKIEKGDEELFLEDPASSINRKIGIGVDTGTGITGSAKYGI
-800 DRSSGG
+800 DDKGFLFEINKSFAAGG
-806 IMKIIN
+806 I
-812 KIKNKLKIKQSGDSV
+812 
-827 KEFLEKRKFIKSM
+827 
-840 VGETEKNKKAREL
+840 A
-853 KMLKEAMEE
+853 
-862 ARENPGFKFENVD
+862 
-875 IDKDIRPIFDQSK
+875 
-888 DRTLNAGGGIIKLI
+888 KLI

-921 LSKKMSDKRALQQ
+921 LSKKMSEKRALQQ

>member
-38 QADKVKIVDFEKTS
+38 QADKVKVVDFEKTP

-131 EESQIRTGVRMF
+131 EEGQIRTGVRMF

-277 EVLKRRKELDLTDNQ
+277 EVLKRKKELDLTDNQ
-292 VEEIMDAGNDWIFQ
+292 VDEIMEAGNEWIFQ

-328 EEASTQVFKDSE
+328 EEVTTGPFTTNNDKDFVSRYRNQVKNETEE
-340 GGIKGITRGGDKK
+340 GIGS
-353 RLLTDDEIRDYEAEI
+353 LTDDL
-368 GDSETWMMDGT
+368 ETKLT
-379 VEEAEKALKDN
+379 
-390 KEYMADMKREY
+390 
-401 DAASP
+401 
-406 AERAEVI
+406 
-413 GTKKVNVDEDLDLS
+413 DE
-427 QGMIDLDELNFTKNA
+427 
-442 KAAKE
+442 
-447 AIDNKSSTQVFKDDK
+447 SSTQVFKDDK
-462 GGIKGISIGGDDG
+462 GGIKGISIGGDDE
-475 FKKGMGEAME
+475 FKKGIAEAME

-497 GLDPTSQ
+497 GLDPASQ
-504 KDYFKYEEMKEAGQM
+504 KDYFKYEEMKEAGQL
-519 EKNVAGLS
+519 EKNAAGLS

-533 TLMQKYPGMT
+533 TLIQKYPGMT

-590 DRTEQADGGPI
+590 DRTEQAGGGPI

-608 LLGEDDNNRVPYAAG
+608 LLGEDDNNRVPYATG

-632 AGLGTAGA
+632 AGLGAAGA
-640 AFKSGLISL
+640 AFKTGLMSL

-663 AATGQP
+663 TATGQP

-678 KIKNLGDD
+678 KIKTLGDD
-686 VTETAATA
+686 APRLETL
-694 DRQKVTKFKD
+694 DRQKVTTYKD
-704 YEMTED
+704 YTLTED
-710 ISTGNIDIIKKG
+710 VTTGRQ
-722 ILDEPDTPE
+722 E
-731 VFMSLKV
+731 VSRMKV
-738 DEVPL
+738 DEGDSGDFYGQPL
-743 KGKKGSTKVKEY
+743 TEETYMSYTPGEEIFQETAKGKTKIIKSSPEY
-755 EEFTGKRDYDGDLD
+755 EEGTAYIRSDRGNAGDIVD
-769 VEPGVPDEVVQE
+769 ESSEISDEVIRE
-781 GTIFEDT
+781 GTPFEDN
-788 LSEFGKADGGRI
+788 LSDFGKADGGRAGYKGGLKVQGSGNISGKNQIQGAPKGITSNTSLINLIANLDIPISEQISLLGDVYYNKSRNKIEKGDEELFLEDPASSINRKIGIGVDTGTGITGSAKYGI
-800 DRSSGG
+800 DDKGFLFEIKKSFAAGG
-806 IMKIIN
+806 I
-812 KIKNKLKIKQSGDSV
+812 
-827 KEFLEKRKFIKSM
+827 
-840 VGETEKNKKAREL
+840 A
-853 KMLKEAMEE
+853 
-862 ARENPGFKFENVD
+862 
-875 IDKDIRPIFDQSK
+875 
-888 DRTLNAGGGIIKLI
+888 KLI

-921 LSKKMSDKRALQQ
+921 LSKKADDKRALQQ
-934 AIRDFEKRNKS
+934 AIRDFEKRTKTP
-945 KNPLGLSEEFIRGL
+945 NPLGLSEEFIRGL